1 MHPFLSV
8 IMAERTALHVP
19 EAPSGLASAKPKDK
33 IGLCISLLFGYH
45 NLGNLGGYHNLGNVR
60 KVPLI

>member
-1 MHPFLSV
+1 M

-33 IGLCISLLFGYH
+33 KGLCISLLFGYQ

-60 KVPLI
+60 KVL